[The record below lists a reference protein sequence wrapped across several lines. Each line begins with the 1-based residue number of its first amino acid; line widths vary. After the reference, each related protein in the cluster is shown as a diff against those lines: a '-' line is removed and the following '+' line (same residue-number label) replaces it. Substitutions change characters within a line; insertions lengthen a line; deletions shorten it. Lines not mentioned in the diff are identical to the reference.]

1 MLKRIYIIIIRTRM
15 VYIIG
20 NKYNQTLIFSLFVV
34 VGVIIVVFIYFEQ
47 LSNVW
52 TIVPESL
59 VFTRTSEATPC
70 PGLVTPLILTI

>member
-47 LSNVW
+47 HSNVW
-52 TIVPESL
+52 TIIPEPL

>member
-1 MLKRIYIIIIRTRM
+1 MLKRIYITIIITRM
-15 VYIIG
+15 VCIIG
-20 NKYNQTLIFSLFVV
+20 NKCNQTLIFSLFVV
-34 VGVIIVVFIYFEQ
+34 VGVIIVVFVYFEQ

-59 VFTRTSEATPC
+59 VFTRTSEAAPC

>member
-59 VFTRTSEATPC
+59 VFTRTSEAAPC

>member
-15 VYIIG
+15 VHIIG

-34 VGVIIVVFIYFEQ
+34 VSVTIVVFIYFEQ
-47 LSNVW
+47 HSNVW
-52 TIVPESL
+52 TIIPESL
-59 VFTRTSEATPC
+59 VFTRTSEAAPC

>member
-1 MLKRIYIIIIRTRM
+1 M

>member
-1 MLKRIYIIIIRTRM
+1 MLKRIYITIIITRM
-15 VYIIG
+15 VCIIG

-59 VFTRTSEATPC
+59 VFTRTSEAAPC

>member
-1 MLKRIYIIIIRTRM
+1 MLKRIYITIIITRM
-15 VYIIG
+15 VCIIG

-52 TIVPESL
+52 TIIPESL
-59 VFTRTSEATPC
+59 VFTRTSEAAPC